1 MTSPKMRSEVWK
13 LIFRSVPISIVLNV
27 FCAAITFFFYGR
39 VFKTSFMPGQLAVA
53 MLVVCIVF
61 PVVFGLA
68 DKGASRL
75 RSAGLAGIFATG
87 SVYFTFGVTFYYF
100 YFLFAPMP
108 VIFHVIGV
116 GGGLALTAYW
126 MTLTGRDVR
135 QALATSKF
143 VGQSFEDVG
152 DALHYKLAN
161 MAKLEAFIKARSPSG
176 KLHMWLVMLVAP
188 FSLVLGRILS
198 PYFGSHGALFV
209 GAVIMFPVSLWVAGL
224 LVRQYLVMV
233 HLPLTLE
240 RLQGKPVV
248 LIE

>member
-1 MTSPKMRSEVWK
+1 MTSPRTRSEVWK
-13 LIFRSVPISIVLNV
+13 LIFRSVPISIALNI
-27 FCAAITFFFYGR
+27 FCAAIAYFFYDR
-39 VFKTSFMPGQLAVA
+39 VFKTSSMPGQLAMA
-53 MLVVCIVF
+53 MLALCIVF

-68 DKGASRL
+68 DRGASRL

-108 VIFHVIGV
+108 LILHVIGV

-126 MTLTGRDVR
+126 MALVAKDVR
-135 QALATSKF
+135 RAIATSKF

-161 MAKLEAFIKARSPSG
+161 MAKLEALIKARSPSG

-198 PYFGSHGALFV
+198 PYFGSHGALFL

-224 LVRQYLVMV
+224 LVRQYLVMIR
-233 HLPLTLE
+233 LPFTLE
-240 RLQGKPVV
+240 RAQGKPVV
-248 LIE
+248 LIG